1 MLNDYCDVAER
12 QSELCLS
19 TKLLSAFS
27 SDSGLRPHPRR
38 FLTHGA
44 ASKNTG
50 EFKHRRGQTSPYRPA
65 VPGLHTLLDYRNAAF
80 ISTRPKHNRGQ
91 RSPTGTAVS
100 VMAAVAGNTQY
111 RTNSC
116 NNVNINRDRV
126 SVRRTG
132 SAPQPATIYIYSVK
146 EQ

>member
-38 FLTHGA
+38 FLAHDA

-65 VPGLHTLLDYRNAAF
+65 VPGLHTLLDFRNTAF
-80 ISTRPKHNRGQ
+80 ISPKHNRGQ

-126 SVRRTG
+126 SVRQTG